1 LRRLI
6 PPKLFMVERNMS
18 KSKKRETKP
27 MRFVNAVD
35 PDFDPISA
43 ALRQMHEGVASEPV
57 PDEFLLLLD
66 QLDARMAEKN
76 KKPS

>member
-1 LRRLI
+1 
-6 PPKLFMVERNMS
+6 
-18 KSKKRETKP
+18 

-43 ALRQMHEGVASEPV
+43 ALRQMHDGVANEPV
-57 PDEFLLLLD
+57 PDDFLKLLD
-66 QLDARMAEKN
+66 QLEERMIEKE

>member
-1 LRRLI
+1 
-6 PPKLFMVERNMS
+6 MVERNVA

-43 ALRQMHEGVASEPV
+43 ALRQMHDGVASEPV

-66 QLDARMAEKN
+66 QLDARIAEKN

>member
-1 LRRLI
+1 
-6 PPKLFMVERNMS
+6 MS

>member
-1 LRRLI
+1 
-6 PPKLFMVERNMS
+6 MAERTLS
-18 KSKKRETKP
+18 KSKKRESKP

-43 ALRQMHEGVASEPV
+43 ALRQMHDGIAKEPV
-57 PDEFLLLLD
+57 PDEFLALLD
-66 QLDARMAEKN
+66 QLDERIAGKD

>member
-1 LRRLI
+1 
-6 PPKLFMVERNMS
+6 MAE
-18 KSKKRETKP
+18 SKKREIKP

-35 PDFDPISA
+35 PEFDAISA

-57 PDEFLLLLD
+57 PDEFLALLD
-66 QLDARMAEKN
+66 QLDARIAEKN

>member
-1 LRRLI
+1 
-6 PPKLFMVERNMS
+6 MAERTLS
-18 KSKKRETKP
+18 KSKKRESKP

-43 ALRQMHEGVASEPV
+43 ALRQMHDGIAQEPV
-57 PDEFLLLLD
+57 PDEFLALLD
-66 QLDARMAEKN
+66 RLDARIAEKD

>member
-1 LRRLI
+1 
-6 PPKLFMVERNMS
+6 MAERTLS
-18 KSKKRETKP
+18 KSKKRESKP

-43 ALRQMHEGVASEPV
+43 ALRQMHNGVASEPV

>member
-1 LRRLI
+1 VEL
-6 PPKLFMVERNMS
+6 KLS
-18 KSKKRETKP
+18 KSRKRDVKP

-43 ALRQMHEGVASEPV
+43 ALRQMHDGVASEPV

-66 QLDARMAEKN
+66 QLEAKMADKD

>member
-1 LRRLI
+1 
-6 PPKLFMVERNMS
+6 
-18 KSKKRETKP
+18 

-43 ALRQMHEGVASEPV
+43 ALRQMHDGVASEPV

-66 QLDARMAEKN
+66 QLDARIAEKN

>member
-1 LRRLI
+1 
-6 PPKLFMVERNMS
+6 MS

-76 KKPS
+76 KKP

>member
-1 LRRLI
+1 
-6 PPKLFMVERNMS
+6 
-18 KSKKRETKP
+18 

-43 ALRQMHEGVASEPV
+43 ALRQMHDGVAKEPV
-57 PDEFLLLLD
+57 PDEFLKLLD
-66 QLDARMAEKN
+66 QLDERLAERD

>member
-1 LRRLI
+1 
-6 PPKLFMVERNMS
+6 MAERTLS
-18 KSKKRETKP
+18 KSKKRESKP

-43 ALRQMHEGVASEPV
+43 ALRQMHDGVANEPV

-66 QLDARMAEKN
+66 QLDARMAEKD
-76 KKPS
+76 KKLP

>member
-1 LRRLI
+1 
-6 PPKLFMVERNMS
+6 MVERNMS

-43 ALRQMHEGVASEPV
+43 ALRQMHEGVANEPV

>member
-1 LRRLI
+1 
-6 PPKLFMVERNMS
+6 MAERTLS
-18 KSKKRETKP
+18 KSKKRESKP

-43 ALRQMHEGVASEPV
+43 ALRQMHDGVASEPV

-66 QLDARMAEKN
+66 QLDARMAEKD
-76 KKPS
+76 KKLS

>member
-1 LRRLI
+1 
-6 PPKLFMVERNMS
+6 
-18 KSKKRETKP
+18 

-43 ALRQMHEGVASEPV
+43 ALRQMHDGVANEAV
-57 PDEFLLLLD
+57 PDEFLKLLD
-66 QLDARMAEKN
+66 QLDERIAEKE

>member
-1 LRRLI
+1 
-6 PPKLFMVERNMS
+6 MAERTLS

-43 ALRQMHEGVASEPV
+43 ALRQMHDGIAQEPV
-57 PDEFLLLLD
+57 PDDFLALLD
-66 QLDARMAEKN
+66 KLDERIAEKD

>member
-1 LRRLI
+1 
-6 PPKLFMVERNMS
+6 MAERTLS
-18 KSKKRETKP
+18 KSKKRESKP

-43 ALRQMHEGVASEPV
+43 ALRQMHDGVANEPV

-66 QLDARMAEKN
+66 QLDARMAEKD
-76 KKPS
+76 KKLS

>member
-1 LRRLI
+1 
-6 PPKLFMVERNMS
+6 MVERNMS

>member
-1 LRRLI
+1 
-6 PPKLFMVERNMS
+6 LFVVERILS
-18 KSKKRETKP
+18 KSKKREPKP

-43 ALRQMHEGVASEPV
+43 ALRQMHEGVANEPV
-57 PDEFLLLLD
+57 PAEFLLLLD
-66 QLDARMAEKN
+66 QLDAKIAEKD